1 MTTIQIRID
10 KQTKNSAKKV
20 LDELGLDMSTAI
32 KAYLKQI
39 SAHKRIPFPLITE
52 NGLTPEEEKNL
63 AKAAKEAKRGQNVSH
78 WYDSTDK
85 MLDDLEK

>member
-10 KQTKNSAKKV
+10 KKTKHAAKKV

-39 SAHKRIPFPLITE
+39 SARKRIPFPLITE

-63 AKAAKEAKRGQNVSH
+63 ARSAKEARRGQHVSR

-85 MLDDLEK
+85 MLDDLK

>member
-10 KQTKNSAKKV
+10 KKTKHSAKKV

-39 SAHKRIPFPLITE
+39 SARKRIPFPLITA
-52 NGLTPEEEKNL
+52 NGLTPEEEKAI
-63 AKAAKEAKRGQNVSH
+63 AKSAKEAKEGINVTGPFNSV
-78 WYDSTDK
+78 DDMFKELDK
-85 MLDDLEK
+85 